1 MSNWKQCT
9 LADLGEI
16 VGGAT
21 PSTKNESYYGGNIA
35 WITPKDLSTFNGR
48 FISRGERNITAAGLK
63 NSSAR
68 LMPPHSVLFTSRAP
82 IGYVAIAEKEVCT
95 NQGFKS
101 VVPNTETDY
110 LFLYYLLVH
119 NRDRIE
125 NMGSGTTFKEV
136 SGSAMKQIE
145 VFVPSGK
152 AEQRVIAETLGALD
166 DKIENNSKINHHLE
180 QMAQAIFKSW
190 FLDFEPFDGEM
201 PSGWREGTFSEIIST
216 TLGGDWG
223 KDAPMGNNTQEVYC
237 IRGADIPDVNIGNKG
252 KMPIR
257 FILPKNYVSKRLTV
271 GDIVVEISG
280 GSPTQ
285 STGRCALITQSLLDR
300 YDRGMVCTN
309 FCRAVKPLDRY
320 SAFVYFYWKYLYGKS
335 VMFSY
340 ENGTTGIKNLDV
352 TCFLE
357 NEPIIIPPVGVVDQ
371 FTKTV
376 ETFIDTIF
384 ANGFENQ
391 CLATTRDA
399 LLPRLM
405 SGEVSVTDL
414 CDAK

>member
-21 PSTKNESYYGGNIA
+21 PSTKNESYYGGDIA

-136 SGSAMKQIE
+136 SGSVMKQIE
-145 VFVPSGK
+145 VFVPSDK

-166 DKIENNSKINHHLE
+166 DKIENNTKINHHLE
-180 QMAQAIFKSW
+180 QMAQAIFTELCSEGEIALLSDILTVCYGKDHKKISDGEIPCYGSGGIMRYVDEA
-190 FLDFEPFDGEM
+190 LYSGESVLIPRKGSLNNVLYINEPFWTVDTM
-201 PSGWREGTFSEIIST
+201 FYTH
-216 TLGGDWG
+216 
-223 KDAPMGNNTQEVYC
+223 M
-237 IRGADIPDVNIGNKG
+237 
-252 KMPIR
+252 
-257 FILPKNYVSKRLTV
+257 KRPNV
-271 GDIVVEISG
+271 
-280 GSPTQ
+280 
-285 STGRCALITQSLLDR
+285 A
-300 YDRGMVCTN
+300 
-309 FCRAVKPLDRY
+309 K
-320 SAFVYFYWKYLYGKS
+320 FVYFS
-335 VMFSY
+335 VSDLDLAGMNVGSAVPSM
-340 ENGTTGIKNLDV
+340 TTAVLN
-352 TCFLE
+352 
-357 NEPIIIPPVGVVDQ
+357 
-371 FTKTV
+371 
-376 ETFIDTIF
+376 
-384 ANGFENQ
+384 
-391 CLATTRDA
+391 A
-399 LLPRLM
+399 L
-405 SGEVSVTDL
+405 
-414 CDAK
+414 